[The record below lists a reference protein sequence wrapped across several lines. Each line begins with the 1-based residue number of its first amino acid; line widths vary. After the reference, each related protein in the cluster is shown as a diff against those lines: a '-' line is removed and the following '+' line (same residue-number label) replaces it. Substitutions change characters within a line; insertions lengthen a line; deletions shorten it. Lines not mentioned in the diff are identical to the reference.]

1 MNQFK
6 SLLLLSAILLVAGCI
21 QKDAEATHK
30 SLVWNSNTETD
41 MKEYRVYTC
50 SVTPCLASGTPL
62 AIVPHAVGPLTHSFV
77 LPHTDQYYVVYAV
90 DTALNVSAPS
100 VTIFANVI
108 PPAAPSGLVVQ

>member
-1 MNQFK
+1 MNKFK
-6 SLLLLSAILLVAGCI
+6 SLLLLSIILFMAGCTY
-21 QKDAEATHK
+21 KDAEATHK
-30 SLVWNSNTETD
+30 SLVWNSNTESD

-77 LPHTDQYYVVYAV
+77 LPHTDQYYVVYAA

-108 PPAAPSGLVVQ
+108 PPAAPAGLVVQ